1 MKKYFSKRLQTLSG
15 SLKVVVVRIVF
26 KRLPH
31 SLRSFAMTDF
41 FSFKQPESSST
52 HCFKKIATLA
62 ALVRNDRFFSFRQP
76 ESLDLYL

>member
-1 MKKYFSKRLQTLSG
+1 MKKYCSKRLQTLSG
-15 SLKVVVVRIVF
+15 SLKVIVRIVF

-41 FSFKQPESSST
+41 FSFRQPESSST

-62 ALVRNDRFFSFRQP
+62 TLVRNDRFFFFQAA
-76 ESLDLYL
+76 LYIPP